1 MTQFLLKLIAML
13 AMLTDHAVKTV
24 IKTGTLS
31 AWVGMET
38 ERMIRIAMLVI
49 GRMAFPIFAWF
60 AAEGCRKTSD
70 PKRHLIRLLVFSV
83 LSEVPFQLCFHGT
96 LKPGATNVIFTMLLS
111 ALAIHSAPLLE
122 RYLPKTA
129 ARILP
134 SVLAVALGWVLQTDY
149 NAWGVALVIGLYYL
163 PDRKRRILYLFTWV
177 TVFQLIWHGWS
188 KGTCLWLTPGGQL
201 LLPLY
206 YLGCLAAVALLC
218 CYNGERGPNAK
229 WLFYVFY
236 PAHLLVLYLV
246 QLYL

>member
-122 RYLPKTA
+122 SSPE
-129 ARILP
+129 
-134 SVLAVALGWVLQTDY
+134 
-149 NAWGVALVIGLYYL
+149 
-163 PDRKRRILYLFTWV
+163 
-177 TVFQLIWHGWS
+177 
-188 KGTCLWLTPGGQL
+188 GQ
-201 LLPLY
+201 Y
-206 YLGCLAAVALLC
+206 
-218 CYNGERGPNAK
+218 
-229 WLFYVFY
+229 
-236 PAHLLVLYLV
+236 HD
-246 QLYL
+246 